1 MQRKEQ
7 GFTLIELIVTI
18 AVLAIIASIAAP
30 SMNDFR
36 KDQQIKEQEKKIKLA
51 LTEARTEARL
61 QNKSMTVSFA
71 PLNEGASNII
81 SVDIDSAKYE
91 VNKTNEIVFRN
102 NGMVVIPDKKKKF
115 CLQISE
121 KNGIRTKYLEL
132 SVLGVVSASKSDCN
146 ESDGDSDE

>member
-1 MQRKEQ
+1 MQKNK
-7 GFTLIELIVTI
+7 GLTLIELMVTI
-18 AVLAIIASIAAP
+18 AVLAIVAMIAAP

-36 KDQQIKEQEKKIKLA
+36 KNQQIKEQEKKLKLA
-51 LTEARTEARL
+51 LNEARTEARL
-61 QNKSMTVSFA
+61 QNKPMTVSFA
-71 PLNEGASNII
+71 TLSEGTSNVIF
-81 SVDIDSAKYE
+81 VDIDSAKYD

-102 NGMVVIPDKKKKF
+102 NGMVVMPDEKNKF

-121 KNGIRTKYLEL
+121 KNGTRTKYLEL